1 MDIPRLNGIIR
12 ALESGKNTTVC
23 FQPAEPA
30 SAIAVATEK
39 YDGVLYEMEHGAY
52 DPKGLRDALQYML
65 NRRQLVESGS
75 LAPQVTPMVRISS

>member
-39 YDGVLYEMEHGAY
+39 YDGVLYEMLPV
-52 DPKGLRDALQYML
+52 PKGLAMPLVSRVKVLAKL
-65 NRRQLVESGS
+65 NISERRLPQDGRVEIGR
-75 LAPQVTPMVRISS
+75 AHV